1 MAPMDRLKTF
11 EIFKHVA
18 TQRSFTQAASAMSLS
33 TAVVSRA
40 VQELEQLLGV
50 RLLQRSTRRVVL
62 TREGED
68 VLARASLLLSAFEEL
83 TATSQQHLSDV
94 AGDIR
99 LTAPASLGAGR
110 LAPLLSDFI
119 ARYPRVHIDLQLTDA
134 ALALEGDGV
143 DLALRLAWRLP
154 DHLIARRI
162 GEVAI
167 GVYGAPAYLQ
177 RKGLPRHPGELVGHD
192 CVVHSGNA
200 LAAPWQFLHPVTQ
213 ESTAPTLRRLMSA
226 NHVETLLTA
235 AVHGAGLARLPRL
248 LADPAVA
255 RGELQPVLG
264 QWACPPLG
272 IFLVYRDRQH
282 QPLRVRKLIEHLAEA
297 FENEASMQPA
307 ATRARAAGHP
317 APLLMH

>member
-1 MAPMDRLKTF
+1 MDRLKIF
-11 EIFKHVA
+11 EIFKQVA
-18 TQRSFTQAASAMSLS
+18 TQRSFTQAASALGLS
-33 TAVVSRA
+33 TPVVSRA

-68 VLARASLLLSAFEEL
+68 VLARASPLLAAFDDL
-83 TATSQQHLSDV
+83 TASSRQHQSDV

-110 LAPLLSDFI
+110 LAPLLADFI
-119 ARYPRVHIDLQLTDA
+119 ARHPRVHVDLQLTDST
-134 ALALEGDGV
+134 LALDGDGV

-154 DHLIARRI
+154 EQLIARRL
-162 GEVAI
+162 GEVPI
-167 GVYGAPAYLQ
+167 GVYGAPAYLE

-192 CVVHSGNA
+192 CVVHSSNA

-213 ESTAPTLRRLMSA
+213 ESTAPALRRLMSA
-226 NHVETLLTA
+226 NHVETLMSA

-264 QWACPPLG
+264 QWTCAPLG

-297 FENEASMQPA
+297 FEGAASVRPA
-307 ATRARAAGHP
+307 AAHARAVGHP

>member
-1 MAPMDRLKTF
+1 MDRLKIF
-11 EIFKHVA
+11 EIFKQVA
-18 TQRSFTQAASAMSLS
+18 TQRSFTQAASALGLS
-33 TAVVSRA
+33 TPVVSRA

-68 VLARASLLLSAFEEL
+68 VLARASPLLAAFDDL
-83 TATSQQHLSDV
+83 TASSRQHQSDV

-110 LAPLLSDFI
+110 LAPLLADFI
-119 ARYPRVHIDLQLTDA
+119 ARHPRVHVDLQLTDST
-134 ALALEGDGV
+134 LALDGDGV

-154 DHLIARRI
+154 DQLIARRL
-162 GEVAI
+162 GEVPI
-167 GVYGAPAYLQ
+167 GVYGAPAYLE

-192 CVVHSGNA
+192 CVVHSSNA

-213 ESTAPTLRRLMSA
+213 ESTAPALRRLMSA
-226 NHVETLLTA
+226 NHVETLMSA

-255 RGELQPVLG
+255 RGELQPVLS

-297 FENEASMQPA
+297 FEGAASVRPA
-307 ATRARAAGHP
+307 AAHARAVGHP

>member
-1 MAPMDRLKTF
+1 MATMDRLKAF

-18 TQRSFTQAASAMSLS
+18 AQRSFTQAAGALNLS
-33 TAVVSRA
+33 TPVVSRA

-68 VLARASLLLSAFEEL
+68 VLARAMPLLAAFEDL
-83 TATSQQHLSDV
+83 TATSRQHLSDV

-99 LTAPASLGAGR
+99 LAAPVSLGAGR
-110 LAPLLSDFI
+110 LAPLIADFI
-119 ARYPRVHIDLQLTDA
+119 ARHPRVHVELELTDCA
-134 ALALEGDGV
+134 ATLDGDGV
-143 DLALRLAWRLP
+143 DLSLRLAWQLP
-154 DHLIARRI
+154 AHLIARRI
-162 GEVAI
+162 GELPI

-177 RKGLPRHPGELVGHD
+177 RKGLPRHPGELTQHD
-192 CVVHSGNA
+192 CVVHSANA

-213 ESTAPTLRRLMSA
+213 ESTAPALRRLMSA
-226 NHVETLLTA
+226 NHVETLMSA

-264 QWACPPLG
+264 QWTCAPLG

-297 FENEASMQPA
+297 FEGETQMQPIA
-307 ATRARAAGHP
+307 VRARTVGHT

>member
-1 MAPMDRLKTF
+1 MAAMDRLKTF

-18 TQRSFTQAASAMSLS
+18 AQRSFTQAAGALGLS
-33 TAVVSRA
+33 TPVVSRA

-68 VLARASLLLSAFEEL
+68 VLARASQLLAAFDEL
-83 TATSQQHLSDV
+83 TATSRQHLSDV

-110 LAPLLSDFI
+110 LAPLLADFI
-119 ARYPRVHIDLQLTDA
+119 ARHPRVHIDLELSDA
-134 ALALEGDGV
+134 SASLDGDGV

-154 DHLIARRI
+154 EHLVARRI
-162 GEVAI
+162 GEVPI

-177 RKGLPRHPGELVGHD
+177 RKGLPRHPDELTGHD
-192 CVVHSGNA
+192 CVVHSGNG

-226 NHVETLLTA
+226 NHVETLMMA

-248 LADPAVA
+248 LAEPAVV

-297 FENEASMQPA
+297 FEGEASVQPI
-307 ATRARAAGHP
+307 ATRARAVGHA

>member
-1 MAPMDRLKTF
+1 MDRLKAF

-18 TQRSFTQAASAMSLS
+18 TQRSFTQAASALSLS
-33 TAVVSRA
+33 TPVVSRA

-68 VLARASLLLSAFEEL
+68 VLARASQLLAAFEEL
-83 TATSQQHLSDV
+83 TATSHQHLSDV

-99 LTAPASLGAGR
+99 LTAPASMGAGR
-110 LAPLLSDFI
+110 LAPMLADFI
-119 ARYPRVHIDLQLTDA
+119 ARYPRVHIDLQLTDST
-134 ALALEGDGV
+134 LALDGDGV

-162 GEVAI
+162 GEVSI

-177 RKGLPRHPGELVGHD
+177 RKGLPRHPAELVVHD

-200 LAAPWQFLHPVTQ
+200 VAAPWQFLHPVTQ
-213 ESTAPTLRRLMSA
+213 ESTAPVLRRLMSA
-226 NHVETLLTA
+226 NHVEALMTA

-297 FENEASMQPA
+297 FVGAEFAPPGAVPALAAGRPA
-307 ATRARAAGHP
+307 AQLVH
-317 APLLMH
+317 